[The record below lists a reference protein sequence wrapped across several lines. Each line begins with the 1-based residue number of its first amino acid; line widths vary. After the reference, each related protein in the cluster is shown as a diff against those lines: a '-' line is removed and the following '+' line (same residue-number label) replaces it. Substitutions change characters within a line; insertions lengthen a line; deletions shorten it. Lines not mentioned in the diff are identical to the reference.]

1 MPRSNDEIV
10 LPGSS
15 KYFEGPQYDDDLIYN
30 NSLYNFNDLD
40 ELMRIRNITIEKGD
54 LIQTETQV
62 HIDDEGLFLGVLPDD
77 TLYVSWDMYF
87 KKKLF
92 VRPNEV
98 TCVKKTNKHNQVV
111 EIWKR
116 RRTTSDF
123 VLVRDM
129 Y

>member
-15 KYFEGPQYDDDLIYN
+15 KYFKGPQYDDDLIYN
-30 NSLYNFNDLD
+30 NSLYDFNDLD

-62 HIDDEGLFLGVLPDD
+62 HIDDKGLFLGVLLDD

-116 RRTTSDF
+116 CRTTSDF

-129 Y
+129 

>member
-1 MPRSNDEIV
+1 MPCSNDEIV

-30 NSLYNFNDLD
+30 NTLYDFNDLD

-54 LIQTETQV
+54 LIQTEKQV

-98 TCVKKTNKHNQVV
+98 TYVKKTNKHNQVV

-129 Y
+129 